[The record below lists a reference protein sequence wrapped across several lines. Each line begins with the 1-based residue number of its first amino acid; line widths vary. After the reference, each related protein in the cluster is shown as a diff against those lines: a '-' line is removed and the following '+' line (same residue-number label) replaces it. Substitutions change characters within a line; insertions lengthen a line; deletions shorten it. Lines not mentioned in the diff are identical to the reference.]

1 MATGHT
7 AGENLVF
14 RIDAERNKGIIEF
27 ELLPLE
33 KSKSGKMDMLLSLP
47 GFTDMGVKMNDK
59 LIRAIIQ
66 IGVHS

>member
-14 RIDAERNKGIIEF
+14 RIDSERNKGVIEF
-27 ELLPLE
+27 ELLPPE

-47 GFTDMGVKMNDK
+47 GFTNMGVNMNDK
-59 LIRAIIQ
+59 IIMANLQ
-66 IGVHS
+66 VGVYS